1 MSTCT
6 MPRAIRTWCIPVIT
20 RNSQSAA
27 MATRERIVTMPPAFP
42 RPNIKLP
49 TRSPRMEP
57 IGARAHR
64 ETGVITAMVH
74 TGTNTVE
81 SMSGMIF
88 FMNFSTTIST
98 GIDSS
103 MGSTV
108 AE

>member
-1 MSTCT
+1 
-6 MPRAIRTWCIPVIT
+6 
-20 RNSQSAA
+20 
-27 MATRERIVTMPPAFP
+27 
-42 RPNIKLP
+42 
-49 TRSPRMEP
+49 
-57 IGARAHR
+57 
-64 ETGVITAMVH
+64 MVH